1 MKPCISFDDVSLTPV
16 DKTSYRY
23 DQKRKKDVKLKKPVI
38 KKSKSIHIGDCHD
51 LFELIR
57 QLDFHTEKIDKWED
71 YIEVNFKLRAMY

>member
-1 MKPCISFDDVSLTPV
+1 MTPV